1 MQIRKQKKQNKN
13 QKKKKNEQQ
22 QTGHGTWQCG
32 GLIRVSSGQIKH
44 EQTEGTQSTH
54 KCTGETQLSWSVMYS
69 SKNARFL
76 EK

>member
-1 MQIRKQKKQNKN
+1 LTNANQKTKKTKQKP
-13 QKKKKNEQQ
+13 KKKKNEQQ

-54 KCTGETQLSWSVMYS
+54 KCTQLSWSVMYS
-69 SKNARFL
+69 SKNAKFL